1 MYSRIALIETALE
14 PLGTVGAQ
22 FLDNVN
28 SFPSLAI
35 LRPMIAGKSG
45 EQHQNVSSRRATVVR
60 NAIGG
65 RVTLDELLL
74 TIRGYTYSSMET
86 SLDETE
92 ALAREIERT
101 IQTLRSPLIYSAKV
115 LTLHT
120 DEGLYAPYGICDV
133 QCSIEWINEQ

>member
-1 MYSRIALIETALE
+1 MHNKIQLIETAIE

-22 FLDNVN
+22 FLDDVN
-28 SFPSLAI
+28 SFPSVAI

-45 EQHQNVSSRRATVVR
+45 EQHQNVSSRRATTVR

-65 RVTLDELLL
+65 RVTLDALTL
-74 TIRGYTYSSMET
+74 TIRGYTYTTMET
-86 SLDETE
+86 ALDETE
-92 ALAREIERT
+92 ALARQIEMV
-101 IQTLRSPLIYSAKV
+101 IQTLSSPLIYSAKV

-133 QCSIEWINEQ
+133 QCVIEWINER